1 MCYYDYEKEIADN
14 FLTRKLTKLIP
25 AIWRNEIEN
34 SQNHPNL
41 KLDKPNLC
49 YDRVIIMIAFGL
61 VLHMKVMDELIFQ
74 FS

>member
-1 MCYYDYEKEIADN
+1 MLLDVM
-14 FLTRKLTKLIP
+14 
-25 AIWRNEIEN
+25 EIEN

-41 KLDKPNLC
+41 KHDKPNLR

-61 VLHMKVMDELIFQ
+61 ALHMKVMDELIFQ

>member
-1 MCYYDYEKEIADN
+1 M
-14 FLTRKLTKLIP
+14 
-25 AIWRNEIEN
+25 EIEN

-41 KLDKPNLC
+41 KHDKPNLR
-49 YDRVIIMIAFGL
+49 YDHVIIMIAFGL